1 MLDNDFRQ
9 VPSQFTSAFR
19 HFSNLVQGELN
30 LARAE
35 MSQNLS
41 RAGVGIVFFGIAAL
55 MALVALNILATAVVA
70 AIADSGVSYSA
81 SAAIVGGAILLI
93 SLVLSLLGKARLS
106 ADALTPKRTIKA
118 VERDIS
124 NIKEAANV

>member
-1 MLDNDFRQ
+1 MTDNDFRQ

-70 AIADSGVSYSA
+70 AIAASGVSYSV
-81 SAAIVGGAILLI
+81 SAAIVGGVILLI
-93 SLVLSLLGKARLS
+93 SLVLS
-106 ADALTPKRTIKA
+106 
-118 VERDIS
+118 
-124 NIKEAANV
+124 

>member
-1 MLDNDFRQ
+1 MTDNDFRQ

-70 AIADSGVSYSA
+70 AIAASGVSYSV
-81 SAAIVGGAILLI
+81 SAAIVGGVILLI

-118 VERDIS
+118 VERDIA